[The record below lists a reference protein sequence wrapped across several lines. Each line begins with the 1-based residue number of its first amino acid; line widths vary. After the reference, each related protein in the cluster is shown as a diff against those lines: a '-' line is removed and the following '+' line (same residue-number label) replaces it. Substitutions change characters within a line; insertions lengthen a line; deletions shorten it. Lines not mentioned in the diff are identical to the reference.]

1 MMFKKIFFIILTL
14 IFFTSCEYKPIYS
27 SSNKSDYKITI
38 TEQSGDKKLN
48 KFLVEYL
55 WRNSQKNSNK
65 IVNIKINTTYSK
77 IILAKDSAGN
87 VTNYQANALI
97 TFLVER
103 NQTSEKFDINEKF
116 NFQKMSDK
124 YEERSYEQNIKKN
137 LANSISQKLIL
148 RLSIPQ
154 W

>member
-1 MMFKKIFFIILTL
+1 MFKKTFFIILTL

-27 SSNKSDYKITI
+27 SSNKLDYKIII

-48 KFLVEYL
+48 KFLVENL
-55 WRNSQKNSNK
+55 LRNSETDSNK
-65 IVNIKINTTYSK
+65 IVSIKINTTYSK
-77 IILAKDSAGN
+77 IILAKDTAGN
-87 VTNYQANALI
+87 VSNYQAKALI

-103 NQTSEKFDINEKF
+103 NQTLEKFDINEKF

-148 RLSIPQ
+148 RLSISQ
-154 W
+154 